1 RRDPLAGFR
10 SARATPG
17 GPGTAS
23 RGRPRRLI
31 RLRGAGRGSGARSVR
46 GSVSSAARRSPRISG
61 PGPDPLERL
70 DLARVSNLNAEL
82 LGLRAQEKTQLVE
95 LNDRFATYI
104 ERVRDL
110 EHRNR
115 ALRLELEALRRQQRA
130 PASLPQ
136 LYQQEVR
143 GLRALLDAGKDDKA
157 RLEVERDRLRQL
169 CGQLRERHAQE
180 ARRRLDAE
188 ETLRRVRQEA
198 AQAALAVADADRA
211 AGSLRAEFAF
221 LQKLLGQERAE
232 LAAEA
237 ELAEAARTAVAE
249 GAPAGAAKP
258 DLSAA
263 LRDIRAQYES
273 LAAKNMQAAEEWYRS
288 KFASVAELAS
298 RNQGAVRSVR
308 QETVEYRR
316 LLQSRSAEMDA
327 LRGAIDLLHTQLES
341 LEGQQSAEVARCQV
355 GRRQE
360 VSEAKAE
367 MGRYLHEY
375 QELLNVKMAL
385 DIEIAAYRYAPP
397 HAPTHS
403 ARLPQ
408 CCSRAVPGAG
418 RGGLPLALT
427 LPPLLQETAGGRG
440 GLVGHFLATP
450 GTVILPPWTR
460 RHWHHLRPL
469 PTQ

>member
-1 RRDPLAGFR
+1 MRFPCRSRRLAQSGTP
-10 SARATPG
+10 SARCG
-17 GPGTAS
+17 GAL
-23 RGRPRRLI
+23 RQARQPRSEI
-31 RLRGAGRGSGARSVR
+31 RLRGAARMGSEVPGWRRPWEEGRGSGARSVR

-341 LEGQQSAEVARCQV
+341 LEGQQSAEVARCQERV
-355 GRRQE
+355 AELEQE

-385 DIEIAAYRYAPP
+385 DIEIAAYRKLLEGEEAWWATSWP
-397 HAPTHS
+397 
-403 ARLPQ
+403 
-408 CCSRAVPGAG
+408 
-418 RGGLPLALT
+418 PLA
-427 LPPLLQETAGGRG
+427 Q
-440 GLVGHFLATP
+440 
-450 GTVILPPWTR
+450 
-460 RHWHHLRPL
+460 
-469 PTQ
+469 